1 MIVGVLQ
8 ARMSSRRLPGKVLM
22 PLHGRP
28 MLARQ
33 IERLQRCPS
42 MRLMVATSDHPGD
55 DPIVSLCR
63 ELDVVC
69 HRGSLDD
76 VLDRV
81 HGAACRLAAEHVV
94 RLTGDC
100 PLTDP
105 ELVEIAIDHHLKS
118 GCDYT
123 SNALERTYP
132 DGLDVEVIRFAALEV
147 AWREAVLPSHRE
159 HVTPFIYQ
167 QPERF
172 KLGSLTDS
180 CDRSA
185 LRWVVDE
192 PADLEFVN
200 RVYAA
205 LYPDDP
211 QFGSDAIHALLSREP
226 ALSELNRGIDPEAGW
241 RRSQAEDRRQLAH
254 SDATDER
261 SGGQR

>member
-22 PLHGRP
+22 PLQGRP

-55 DPIVSLCR
+55 DAIVSLCH
-63 ELDVVC
+63 ELGVDC

-81 HGAACRLAAEHVV
+81 HGAASRFAAEHVV

-105 ELVEIAIDHHLKS
+105 DLVEITIEHHLKNA
-118 GCDYT
+118 CDYT
-123 SNALERTYP
+123 SNVLERTYP
-132 DGLDVEVIRFAALEV
+132 DGLDVEVIRFAALDV

-167 QPERF
+167 RPERF
-172 KLGSLTDS
+172 KLGSVRDDR
-180 CDRSA
+180 DRSA

-192 PADLEFVN
+192 SADLEFVS

-211 QFGSDAIHALLSREP
+211 RFGSEAIHALLSREP
-226 ALSELNRGIDPEAGW
+226 TLSELNRGIDPDVGW
-241 RRSQAEDRRQLAH
+241 RRSRADDRRQLAQ

-261 SGGQR
+261 SAGQR